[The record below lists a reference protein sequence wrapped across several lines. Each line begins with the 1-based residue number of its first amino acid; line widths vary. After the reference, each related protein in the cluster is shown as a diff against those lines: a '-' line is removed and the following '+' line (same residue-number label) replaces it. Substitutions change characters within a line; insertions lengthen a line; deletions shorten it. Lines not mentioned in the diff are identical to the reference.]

1 MRPRRRQ
8 SRRRETQTAVAA
20 AVVALR
26 IYLPFDPWFPGATL
40 HAAELTEVS
49 APRASFAFADLSLL
63 RVSGGDLTAAN
74 FAGADL
80 TGAWFGEEVVVDDA
94 AMLRAAGAEA

>member
-1 MRPRRRQ
+1 M
-8 SRRRETQTAVAA
+8 A
-20 AVVALR
+20 
-26 IYLPFDPWFPGATL
+26 GATL

-63 RVSGGDLTAAN
+63 RFSGGDLAAAT

-80 TGAWFGEEVVVDDA
+80 TDAWFGDGVRVVVDDA
-94 AMLRAAGAEA
+94 AMLRAAGAEVDDEV

>member
-1 MRPRRRQ
+1 M
-8 SRRRETQTAVAA
+8 A
-20 AVVALR
+20 
-26 IYLPFDPWFPGATL
+26 GATL

-63 RVSGGDLTAAN
+63 RFSGGDLAAAT

-80 TGAWFGEEVVVDDA
+80 TDAWFGDGVRVVVDDVYDYDA
-94 AMLRAAGAEA
+94 RGG